1 MDSTQNFGENS
12 MNLNMNNNQF
22 FMNNQIRLNNN
33 QTLNQNLIQNPMI
46 NQYNSTFYN
55 MYQNNNNMILNNQ
68 MMNMNQMMM
77 NIMINNNKMNQNFMN
92 KNNNTLNDDNIYNL
106 DKDRLNLI
114 NSIIEFY
121 KENDMYYMNFKYPNQ
136 IKGIL
141 NLLNENYSKFRF
153 GNTAEDPLFYIKG
166 PKINIIFINSNYEIK
181 KVKIPISITQYDLYT
196 VANLCKRN
204 YCIENILLIHKNKV
218 LKKDESSIYFISDN
232 DNILIIEPFYFPD
245 NSYYNSLMKKSS
257 NEIYNVSLTFQ
268 DGRKFNRIFPSDITI
283 GEMCISFYLIFG
295 LSNNHYFI
303 ERNVHGLRIGLD
315 DKRKLKEF
323 KNPIILEER
332 VPDIIGLHINILGK
346 PIKFTLYSNLDTL
359 HPTYIIGILNKIED
373 IMIYYEKVKGRK
385 IKQIKIEQIEIK
397 NNEEKRLCSLLSLGI
412 TNDFDCYIEF
422 GEKLI

>member
-153 GNTAEDPLFYIKG
+153 GNSAEDPLFYIKG
-166 PKINIIFINSNYEIK
+166 QKINIIFINSNYEIK

-295 LSNNHYFI
+295 LSNNHYFT
-303 ERNVHGLRIGLD
+303 EHNLHGLRIGLD

-346 PIKFTLYSNLDTL
+346 QIKFTLYSNLDTL
-359 HPTYIIGILNKIED
+359 HQTYIIGILNKIED